1 MKAIQIDRYGGPEVI
16 VRRDLPMRLPG
27 DGEVLVRLAYSGI
40 NFMDIHTRQGK
51 YVTSQTYPQSLPT
64 TLGIEGAG
72 MIDAIGGG
80 VDGFQLGDRV
90 AYCLSW
96 GSYAEFAIVDA
107 RRVVR
112 VPKELPLE
120 LAAAS
125 MFHGLTAHYLAYDLG
140 KFGPGVSC
148 LVHAASGGIGQLLV
162 QLGVRMGATVYA
174 TTSTEAKAAVARKRG
189 AAAVFL
195 YDEGRFVER
204 MRSLTGG
211 RGVDVVFDAV
221 GQPTFRDRLRA
232 TRSKGLVVS
241 YGSVGGAVK
250 DLDPIELGEAGSLF
264 LTRPRLADYL
274 TDSATIRRRASD
286 IFAALLDGSLS
297 IEIAGYYTLDEVE
310 RAHEELENRHMVG
323 KPLIKIP

>member
-16 VRRDLPMRLPG
+16 VRRDLPMRSPG
-27 DGEVLVRLAYSGI
+27 DGEALVRLAYSGI

-51 YVTSQTYPQSLPT
+51 YATSHTYPQTLPT

-72 MIDAIGGG
+72 TIEAIGGG
-80 VDGFQLGDRV
+80 VEGFQVGDRV

-107 RRVVR
+107 WRVVR
-112 VPKELPLE
+112 VPGELPLE

-140 KFGPGVSC
+140 KLGPGVSC

-174 TTSTEAKAAVARKRG
+174 TTSTEVKAAVARKRG
-189 AAAVFL
+189 ATAVFL

-221 GQPTFRDRLRA
+221 GKPTFRDSLRA

-274 TDSATIRRRASD
+274 TDAATIRRRASD
-286 IFAALLDGSLS
+286 IFAALLDASLS
-297 IEIAGYYTLDEVE
+297 IEIAGYYALDEVE

-323 KPLIKIP
+323 KPLIKIA

>member
-51 YVTSQTYPQSLPT
+51 YVTSQTYPQTLPT

-72 MIDAIGGG
+72 MIEAIGGG
-80 VDGFQLGDRV
+80 VEGFQLGDKV

-96 GSYAEFAIVDA
+96 GSYAEFAIVEA

-112 VPKELPLE
+112 VPKKLPLE

-162 QLGVRMGATVYA
+162 HLGARMGATVYA
-174 TTSTEAKAAVARKRG
+174 TTSTEAKAAVARNRG
-189 AAAVFL
+189 ATAVFL
-195 YDEGRFVER
+195 YDEGRFVEM

-221 GQPTFRDRLRA
+221 SKPTFRDSLRA

-250 DLDPIELGEAGSLF
+250 DLDPIRTRRSRLSFPHGASPRRLSHRRGDDPSPGERHLCCFARWFAVDRNCGILRTRRSGAG
-264 LTRPRLADYL
+264 A
-274 TDSATIRRRASD
+274 RRA
-286 IFAALLDGSLS
+286 
-297 IEIAGYYTLDEVE
+297 
-310 RAHEELENRHMVG
+310 
-323 KPLIKIP
+323 

>member
-1 MKAIQIDRYGGPEVI
+1 
-16 VRRDLPMRLPG
+16 
-27 DGEVLVRLAYSGI
+27 
-40 NFMDIHTRQGK
+40 MDIHTRQGK
-51 YVTSQTYPQSLPT
+51 YVTSQTHPQTLPT
-64 TLGIEGAG
+64 TLGIEGVG
-72 MIDAIGGG
+72 MIEAIGGG
-80 VDGFQLGDRV
+80 VEGFQLGDMV

-120 LAAAS
+120 LATAS

-148 LVHAASGGIGQLLV
+148 LLHAASGGIGQLLV
-162 QLGVRMGATVYA
+162 HLGARMGATVYA
-174 TTSTEAKAAVARKRG
+174 TTSTEAKAAVARNRG
-189 AAAVFL
+189 ATAVFL
-195 YDEGRFVER
+195 YDEGRFVEM

-221 GQPTFRDRLRA
+221 SKPTFRDSLRA

-250 DLDPIELGEAGSLF
+250 DLDPIRTRRSRLSFPHGASPRRLSHRRGDDPSPGERHLCCFARWFAVDRNCGILRTRRSGAG
-264 LTRPRLADYL
+264 A
-274 TDSATIRRRASD
+274 RRA
-286 IFAALLDGSLS
+286 
-297 IEIAGYYTLDEVE
+297 
-310 RAHEELENRHMVG
+310 
-323 KPLIKIP
+323 